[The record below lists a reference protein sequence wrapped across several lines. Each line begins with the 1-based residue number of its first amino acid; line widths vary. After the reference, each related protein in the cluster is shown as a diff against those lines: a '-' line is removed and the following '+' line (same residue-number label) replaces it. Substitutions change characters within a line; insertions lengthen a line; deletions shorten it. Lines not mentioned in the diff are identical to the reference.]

1 MRSRWQAFGNV
12 ESDSNDESRPQEGD
26 SMSVSYA
33 ERQLHVYDT
42 LREEILTNIK
52 VTLRQNTRGIALI
65 VIIAGYSLQF
75 GPRTVLAV
83 IPGILG

>member
-1 MRSRWQAFGNV
+1 
-12 ESDSNDESRPQEGD
+12 
-26 SMSVSYA
+26 MSVPHA

-83 IPGILG
+83 MPGILGYLFMLSRIHMYDHTRQAEISYAGF